1 MSAIAPAPRLVVRAG
16 LPGCTWRRSRAV
28 PAPNRRRFSISSVA
42 GTPSRVPRLTLYT
55 GTHCQLCDVAHSLLV
70 SLQKD
75 VPFELDTY
83 NIRDDSAADVGKWRR
98 MYQYDIPVLHMDGK
112 EIGRHRF
119 EREKL
124 LERITAASESIESSR

>member
-1 MSAIAPAPRLVVRAG
+1 M
-16 LPGCTWRRSRAV
+16 

-70 SLQKD
+70 SLQKEVSLQLPSPPPLFMLFARSWLLPVQ

-112 EIGRHRF
+112 EVGRHRF
-119 EREKL
+119 ERAKL
-124 LERITAASESIESSR
+124 LERITAASESIEPSR